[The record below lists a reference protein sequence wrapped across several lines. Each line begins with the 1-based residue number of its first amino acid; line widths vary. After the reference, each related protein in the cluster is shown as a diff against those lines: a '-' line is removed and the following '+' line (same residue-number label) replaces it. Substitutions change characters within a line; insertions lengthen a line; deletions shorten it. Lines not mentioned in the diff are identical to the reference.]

1 MKQLFG
7 TPDGRVAIKEMPI
20 PALRGEGAIVQ
31 PKYSAISIG
40 TEGTMLRERRAG
52 VADSHTTKGFDVAIA
67 TMARGKRKKTGSS
80 AKDLVLGYSNV
91 GVVLETNAGLAS
103 FIRGDT
109 VTCAGIGFASHAQ
122 QCYVP
127 KNLLARCPANV
138 DLREAA
144 FTTLGACAMQG
155 LRRGRVE
162 LGETVAVIGLG
173 MLGQLAVQMAKVA
186 GAHVV
191 AVDVNDARLKLAAQ
205 AGADVVAQAS
215 NATQAALDATQK
227 RGVDVAIITAGNPS
241 SSAPLVQALEM
252 IRDRGRVVVVGNVKC
267 EFPRDAWFY
276 KDAELLIARSY
287 GPGRYDPQY
296 EDQGHDYPLGY
307 VRWTEG
313 RNLQE
318 FVRLLSAGQ
327 VKVAPLITH
336 EFPFERAP
344 EAYELLLAKPN
355 ECLGVLLKY

>member
-1 MKQLFG
+1 LKQLFG
-7 TPDGRVAIKEMPI
+7 TPDGRVTIKEMPA
-20 PALRGEGAIVQ
+20 PTLRGEGAIVQ
-31 PKYSAISIG
+31 PKFSAISIG

-52 VADSHTTKGFDVAIA
+52 VGESHAVKGAA
-67 TMARGKRKKTGSS
+67 EAN
-80 AKDLVLGYSNV
+80 DLVLGYSNV
-91 GVVLETNAGLAS
+91 GVVLETSAGLNG
-103 FIRGDT
+103 FRPGDT

-122 QCYVP
+122 LCYVP
-127 KNLLARCPANV
+127 KNLLAHCPSNV

-173 MLGQLAVQMAKVA
+173 MLGQLVVQIARVA
-186 GAHVV
+186 GARVI
-191 AVDVNDARLKLAAQ
+191 AVDPNEKRCELAKQ
-205 AGADVVAQAS
+205 FGAELLSQITTS
-215 NATQAALDATQK
+215 SH
-227 RGVDVAIITAGNPS
+227 GVDVAIITAGTPS
-241 SSAPLVQALEM
+241 SSAPLVQGLEM
-252 IRDRGRVVVVGNVKC
+252 VRDRGRVVVVGNVKC
-267 EFPRDAWFY
+267 EFPRDTWYY
-276 KDAELLIARSY
+276 KDCELLISRSY

-296 EDQGHDYPLGY
+296 EDRGHDYPLGY

-318 FVRLLSAGQ
+318 FVQLLGAGQ

-336 EFPFERAP
+336 EFPFDRAP
-344 EAYELLLAKPN
+344 EAYELLLARPR

>member
-7 TPDGRVAIKEMPI
+7 TSDGHVVIREMPA
-20 PALRGEGAIVQ
+20 PTLRGEGAIVQ
-31 PKYSAISIG
+31 PKFSAISIG
-40 TEGTMLRERRAG
+40 TEGTLLRERRAG
-52 VADSHTTKGFDVAIA
+52 VAETHAAPGAS
-67 TMARGKRKKTGSS
+67 
-80 AKDLVLGYSNV
+80 KDLVLGYSNV
-91 GVVLETNAGLAS
+91 GTILETSAGLDG
-103 FIRGDT
+103 FRPGDT

-173 MLGQLAVQMAKVA
+173 MIGQLAVQIARA
-186 GAHVV
+186 GGAHVIG
-191 AVDVNDARLKLAAQ
+191 VDTNESRVKLASQ
-205 AGADVVAQAS
+205 MGSDVVAHPQNALQAAK
-215 NATQAALDATQK
+215 NATHG
-227 RGVDVAIITAGNPS
+227 RGVDVAIITAGTPS
-241 SSAPLVQALEM
+241 SSAPLVQGLEM
-252 IRDRGRVVVVGNVKC
+252 VRDRGRVVVVGNVKC
-267 EFPRDAWFY
+267 EFPRDLWYY
-276 KDAELLIARSY
+276 KDAELLISRSY
-287 GPGRYDPQY
+287 GPGRYDPPY
-296 EDQGHDYPLGY
+296 EDGGHDYPLGY

-327 VKVAPLITH
+327 VKVAPLISH

-344 EAYELLLAKPN
+344 EAYELLLEKPG
-355 ECLGVLLKY
+355 ECLGVVLKY